1 MSLVP
6 EEITIKTPYLNLA
19 TQVWGPEDGHPVL
32 ALHGWLDNAA
42 SFAPLAPLLPQF
54 RLAALDLP
62 GHGLSD
68 RRPAGTHYHFIDFIP
83 DVIAAADALNWCRFS
98 LLGHSLGA
106 AIASFVAA
114 VIPNRI
120 RGLALI
126 EGLGP
131 LSGKPADGPAA
142 LSRSMEQMTKLNE
155 KRLPRYANLDEAI
168 QARCAAGNVSWQ
180 IAAILAS
187 RGTKAVEGGISW
199 RSDPR
204 LTFKS
209 PVYLMEEQVLAYLS
223 RIKIPT
229 LLLRGESGYLQ
240 KRAFMSER
248 FDRVADL
255 YIKDLPGDHYLH
267 METPE
272 LTAQTLRDYFAVR

>member
-1 MSLVP
+1 MAQ
-6 EEITIKTPYLNLA
+6 EITIETPYLHLA
-19 TQVWGPEDGHPVL
+19 AQVWGPENGHPVL

-42 SFAPLAPLLPQF
+42 SFAPLAPLLPQL
-54 RLAALDLP
+54 RLIALDLP

-68 RRPAGTHYHFIDFIP
+68 QRPAGTHYHFIDFIP
-83 DVIAAADALNWCRFS
+83 DVIAAADALGWRRFS

-106 AIASFVAA
+106 AVASFIAA
-114 VIPNRI
+114 VIPDRI

-131 LSGKPADGPAA
+131 LSGKPDDGPAA
-142 LSRSMEQMTKLNE
+142 LSRSIEQMRQLNE
-155 KRLPRYANLDEAI
+155 KRLPFYANLDEAI

-180 IAAILAS
+180 IAATLAS
-187 RGTKAVEGGISW
+187 RGTKAVEGGIGW

-223 RIKIPT
+223 CIETPT

-240 KRAFMSER
+240 KRIFMRGR
-248 FDRVADL
+248 FKRIADL
-255 YIKDLPGDHYLH
+255 DIKNLPGSHYVH
-267 METPE
+267 MEVPE
-272 LTAQTLRDYFAVR
+272 RTAQILTDYFASC

>member
-1 MSLVP
+1 ML
-6 EEITIKTPYLNLA
+6 EEITIKTQYLSIA
-19 TQVWGPEDGHPVL
+19 AQVWGPEDGHPVL

-42 SFAPLAPLLPQF
+42 SFAPLAPLLPQL
-54 RLAALDLP
+54 RLIALDLP

-68 RRPAGTHYHFIDFIP
+68 QRPAGAHYHFIDFIP
-83 DVIAAADALNWCRFS
+83 DVVAAADALGWQRFS

-106 AIASFVAA
+106 AIASFIAA
-114 VIPNRI
+114 VIPDRI

-131 LSGKPADGPAA
+131 LSGKSDDGPAA
-142 LSRSMEQMTKLNE
+142 LSRSMEQMTQLHE

-180 IAAILAS
+180 IAATLAS
-187 RGTKAVEGGISW
+187 RGTKAVEGGIGW

-223 RIKIPT
+223 RIETPT
-229 LLLRGESGYLQ
+229 WLLRGESGYLE
-240 KRAFMSER
+240 KRPFMSER
-248 FDRVADL
+248 FKRVADL
-255 YIKDLPGDHYLH
+255 EIKDLPGSHYVH
-267 METPE
+267 MEVPE
-272 LTAQTLRDYFAVR
+272 RIAPMLIDYFASR